1 MPDEGATPDDTAH
14 RDEHD
19 AMTIGPPWLP
29 TTLVVIATILAI
41 VGSLTTWVRTQALDT
56 DEWVEVSSELLL
68 DEDVQEALS
77 AYLVAE
83 LFSQV
88 DVADELASALPDQL
102 AGLAAPLAGALRAPA
117 TDAVEQL
124 VGSPRFNLAW
134 AESNRR
140 AHQALVAV
148 LQGESTALST
158 DDGTI
163 TLELRNVVVAVG
175 EDLGVSSDTLDRI
188 PEDAGQV
195 VLFESD
201 ALAEAQQAVRVTEFL
216 SWFLYVLVV
225 GLFAAAIILA
235 RGRRREVL
243 RQVGIGLLV
252 AGVTVLLGRAIGI
265 RTTVDVLVTDAA
277 RANLAVVV
285 GQISTQLL
293 GQIGAALAVYGAL
306 FIGFAALLGQHR
318 WAVATRRTL
327 ARWADST
334 GAIVVVAVALLAG
347 LWWWSPGAAF
357 SHWVTALVLVGLVLG
372 AVAMLVSRI
381 RQEFPAA
388 SPGVDGATTVPS
400 AGVVSQSATDD
411 G

>member
-1 MPDEGATPDDTAH
+1 MTAVADERATPDDSPH
-14 RDEHD
+14 RDEHEPTT
-19 AMTIGPPWLP
+19 MGPSWLP

-41 VGSLTTWVRTQALDT
+41 VGSMTTWVRTQALDT

-83 LFSQV
+83 LFAQV

-117 TDAVEQL
+117 TDAVEEL
-124 VGSPRFNLAW
+124 VGSPRFNQAW

-148 LQGESTALST
+148 LQGESTTALST
-158 DDGTI
+158 ADGTI

-188 PEDAGQV
+188 PEDAGQI
-195 VLFESD
+195 VLFQSD

-235 RGRRREVL
+235 RGRRREAL

-293 GQIGAALAVYGAL
+293 GQIGAALAVYGVL

-318 WAVATRRTL
+318 LAVATRRTM
-327 ARWADST
+327 A
-334 GAIVVVAVALLAG
+334 
-347 LWWWSPGAAF
+347 
-357 SHWVTALVLVGLVLG
+357 
-372 AVAMLVSRI
+372 
-381 RQEFPAA
+381 
-388 SPGVDGATTVPS
+388 
-400 AGVVSQSATDD
+400 
-411 G
+411 